1 MPSYNIAVN
10 QIDTDNEFF
19 VWGCGQDL
27 RRFNGSS
34 WEYYDYTNSAVPS
47 SSPYYLDTRSISI
60 DPEDK
65 VWCGVAQG
73 PTAGLNEVAVFYI
86 DSNDV
91 YEGQSWNFSDLGT
104 FNQAQEISHIYAG
117 PFGDDI
123 LAFSTPLNG
132 IGGTGASGYVSS
144 EITGVT
150 GGRLFYYLKETDEW
164 KETVPGYTWPHIYDI
179 RAKGYDGKDYFY
191 YVGTSEGLFA
201 IPQGTLEYST
211 LIGGENYIERASVYN
226 TKTSGII
233 SDYIYSLDLD
243 EDGNLW
249 IGTDLGLSFFDGYQF
264 WNYPVSTGPITKV
277 VARPNGHVFY
287 ASGDGELSQGTG
299 IWHFNG
305 VTHTQFNTSNSS
317 LPDNDVL
324 DIKLVNRNITQSGI
338 TVYENSLWVL
348 SVNEI
353 SAFNYDI
360 PHVYGS
366 SKYEGATGWNFTYF
380 TATGGTSA
388 PLPKVDKYTWLYPD
402 WRVYQDEYLAL
413 KFPGL
418 DPRNLFLT
426 TELKAIADGR
436 AGKQAYWDN
445 WPVASYEQSLIVESI
460 TGPDWNSA
468 ISVVQQSSAGVTG
481 YVNITSSTSITTND
495 GIKYYIGGY
504 ITGDLVV
511 SFGYYNDSSLATLS
525 QLNPTIG
532 GSTDVS
538 VDDYSSL
545 DTGKIGFIVS
555 YNEKGNVD
563 SILPF
568 RGYKT
573 EIQDLAPSPDGD
585 FIIATGVFDRFIESG
600 PYVWDSKEG
609 EVVLRGGPTGAPSG
623 VTTGNVPGLTS
634 GSYPWIYQT
643 AMIVSEDWNYLPG
656 DFGQTSTR
664 FDLGFNGSSEWE
676 NIYQIYV
683 NYDSSTSNVSS
694 DMDQVVTANSI
705 ILDYG
710 ASSALAIYRV
720 NSISTLPNNPTGLLF
735 NVTYSDFQVPGATS
749 GSFSQASGDTFNIQF
764 YDSSIYSYPLVKS
777 LSGRSLVWN
786 SNDYISNSIFVAKI
800 GSDLGNTFTFTDLA
814 ATGDYNRNIRSS
826 YRGLSFRN
834 FPGKYFLDSAL
845 GDIKGSKVDVTN
857 YYVNLGL
864 ASTPY
869 FTPSSSTADLSTLKN
884 EWTRTNDYSSAPS
897 LILGSTTDISQNWT
911 YDSILSYVRL
921 SVDDLELISASTSQS
936 IYPGTGP
943 TSADRM
949 IKSVKSLDDDNSTL
963 VTGVSNRNFNFGGI
977 GITGTVDVYTPF
989 YEIISGSGT
998 GVTGGFISGITGSD
1012 LYPVA
1017 AKDSGSYYITSV
1029 FGTAGTYFGND
1040 FSSGLTSGTNFL
1052 TARITDQGTT
1062 LSSFNNY
1069 IDLNPSG
1076 ISLENSWLLSNEN
1089 YFIDYRETTGATS
1102 YSVGLLKTNRLNK
1115 NLDSKTID
1123 ITEINST
1130 NSNVS
1135 LSSTVDSKGNILL
1148 SGFNYGTTG
1157 SGFISPDPNEGFTFL
1172 SSQYV
1177 PELGINLGNII
1188 SRSGSGAWTWCDVHS
1203 TDRGMQ
1209 VPLLS
1214 TVVFSN
1220 YASNIYGKQNNK
1232 WILSNSL
1239 TGEVILDL
1247 KSTPYFIFT
1256 FSEVGNYTIY
1266 NQVED
1271 SFGNVYATTKPGFIE
1286 VVNHKVKRP
1295 EDTNPDYVDSFD
1307 YGQPEPFAGRDTQ
1320 VRKLSKDLAEEQK
1333 KIMDQTPPPPIG
1345 TGLSIPNNPDATFRE
1360 D

>member
-1 MPSYNIAVN
+1 MPSYNIAIN

-34 WEYYDYTNSAVPS
+34 WEYYNYTNSAVPS

-73 PTAGLNEVAVFYI
+73 PTAGLNEVAVFYVN
-86 DSNDV
+86 SNDV
-91 YEGQSWNFSDLGT
+91 YEGERWNFSDLGT
-104 FNQAQEISHIYAG
+104 FTEPQEISHIYAC

-144 EITGVT
+144 EINGVT

-164 KETVPGYTWPHIYDI
+164 KETVPDYTWPHIYDI

-191 YVGTSEGLFA
+191 YVGTSEGLFT
-201 IPQGTLEYST
+201 IPQGTLEYNS
-211 LIGGENYIERASVYN
+211 LIGGEKYIEQATVYN

-243 EDGNLW
+243 ENGNLW

-264 WNYPVSTGPITKV
+264 WNYPISTGPITKV
-277 VARPNGHVFY
+277 VSRPNGHVFY
-287 ASGDGELSQGTG
+287 SSGDGEKSEGTG

-305 VTHTQFNTSNSS
+305 TTHTQFNLSNSS
-317 LPDNDVL
+317 LPDNNVL
-324 DIKLVNRNITQSGI
+324 DIKLVNRNITQNGL

-380 TATGGTSA
+380 TGTGGTSA

-402 WRVYQDEYLAL
+402 WRTYQDDYLAL

-426 TELKAIADGR
+426 TELEAIADGR
-436 AGKQAYWDN
+436 AGEQAYWDN

-460 TGPDWNSA
+460 TGPNWNSV
-468 ISVVQQSSAGVTG
+468 IQVVQQSSAGVTG
-481 YVNITSSTSITTND
+481 YVNITSSTSITTKD
-495 GIKYYIGGY
+495 GTKYYVGGY

-511 SFGYYNDSSLATLS
+511 DFGYYNDSSLATLS

-532 GSTDVS
+532 GSTNVS

-545 DTGKIGFIVS
+545 DNGKMGFIVS

-568 RGYKT
+568 RGYST
-573 EIQDLAPSPDGD
+573 EIQDLAPSPDGE
-585 FIIATGVFDRFIESG
+585 FIIATGIFDRFMESG

-623 VTTGNVPGLTS
+623 VTTRNVAGLTS
-634 GSYPWIYQT
+634 GSYPWIYQDSFL
-643 AMIVSEDWNYLPG
+643 INDDWTYLNS

-664 FDLGFNGSSEWE
+664 FDLGFSGSATWE
-676 NIYQIYV
+676 NIDRIYV
-683 NYDSSTSNVSS
+683 NYDSVGGNYSS
-694 DMDQVVTANSI
+694 DMNSLTTANSI
-705 ILDYG
+705 RLNYVPTFARAYYTIK
-710 ASSALAIYRV
+710 
-720 NSISTLPNNPTGLLF
+720 SIVTLPNNPTGLLF
-735 NVTYSDFQVPGATS
+735 NVAYSEFQNVGATS
-749 GSFSQASGDTFNIQF
+749 GTFAQTSGDTFNLDF
-764 YDSSIYSYPLVKS
+764 WDSSQYSYPLVTD
-777 LSGRSLVWN
+777 LSSRSTVWN
-786 SNDYISNSIFVAKI
+786 ANDYTANSIFVAKI
-800 GSDLGNTFTFTDLA
+800 GSDLGNTFTFNGLA
-814 ATGDYNRNIRSS
+814 ATGDYNRNLRSS

-834 FPGKYFLDSAL
+834 FPGKYFLDSTL
-845 GDIKGSKVDVTN
+845 GDIKESKVDVTK
-857 YYVNLGL
+857 YSVNLGL
-864 ASTPY
+864 RSTPY
-869 FTPSSSTADLSTLKN
+869 FTPTSYTAEISTLKN
-884 EWTRTNDYSSAPS
+884 SWVRSNDYTSAPDY
-897 LILGSTTDISQNWT
+897 ILGSTTDISQNWT
-911 YDSILSYVRL
+911 YDSVLSYVRL
-921 SVDDLELISASTSQS
+921 SVDDLALVSGSTSES
-936 IYPGTGP
+936 IYPGTGS

-949 IKSVKSLDDDNSTL
+949 IKSVKSSEDNNSTL
-963 VTGVSNRNFNFGGI
+963 ISGVSNRNFNFGGI
-977 GITGTVDVYTPF
+977 GLTGISDVYTPF
-989 YEIISGSGT
+989 YEILNNDGI
-998 GVTGGFISGITGSD
+998 GVTGSFLNGTTGSSS
-1012 LYPVA
+1012 YPVA
-1017 AKDSGSYYITSV
+1017 AKDDSSYYLTSV
-1029 FGTAGTYFGND
+1029 FGTAGFYFGDN
-1040 FSSGLTSGTNFL
+1040 FSSGMTEGTNLL
-1052 TARITDQGTT
+1052 TARITGQGTT
-1062 LSSFNNY
+1062 LSTFNNH
-1069 IDLNPSG
+1069 IDLDPVG
-1076 ISLENSWLLSNEN
+1076 ISLENAWILPNDN
-1089 YFIDYRETTGATS
+1089 YLIDYRETTGATS

-1115 NLDSKTID
+1115 NLDSKVIQISENNTFNQNISL
-1123 ITEINST
+1123 T
-1130 NSNVS
+1130 SNVD
-1135 LSSTVDSKGNILL
+1135 SSGNILL
-1148 SGFNYGTTG
+1148 SGYNYGATG
-1157 SGFISPDPNEGFTFL
+1157 SGFIDVDQNSGFTFL
-1172 SSQYV
+1172 SKQYV
-1177 PELGINLGNII
+1177 PDLGINLGNII
-1188 SRSGSGAWTWCDVHS
+1188 SRAGSGAWTWCDVHS

-1214 TVVFSN
+1214 TVIFSN
-1220 YASNIYGKQNNK
+1220 YASNIYGKQNNT
-1232 WILSNSL
+1232 WILSNSI
-1239 TGEVILDL
+1239 TGEEILNV

-1256 FSEVGNYTIY
+1256 FSEAGNYTIF

-1271 SFGNVYATTKPGFIE
+1271 SFGNVYAVTKPGFIE
-1286 VVNHKVKRP
+1286 VVNHKVKKP
-1295 EDTNPDYVDSFD
+1295 EDKNPDYVDSFD

-1320 VRKLSKDLAEEQK
+1320 ALKLSKDLAEEQRR
-1333 KIMDQTPPPPIG
+1333 IMEQAPQPPIG
-1345 TGLSIPNNPDATFRE
+1345 TGLVIPNNPDATFRE